1 MATWTVHLRIAQ
13 KFIDALPFLES
24 KEFIAGSLAP
34 DCGYKNIGSG
44 FTPPP
49 TVTHFS
55 ETGMKNDCNYKAFAK
70 DFLQNSKTY
79 KEYSFYLGYYIHLL
93 TDILWSF
100 NIYMPTYDIYGADS
114 KNNPDLVKK
123 IKADWSLL
131 DLKYYC
137 KNSSKPFFNILE
149 SIDEIPDYMP
159 FYEEGQLLKQLKEI
173 AALYQ
178 PYKGAQITKS
188 TKYISDEKVSKFIQ
202 LAYETISIDLKTKK
216 FDKPEF

>member
-13 KFIDALPFLES
+13 NFLDTLSFLDE

-55 ETGMKNDCNYKAFAK
+55 DTGMKNDCNYKAFAK
-70 DFLQNSKTY
+70 EFLQNSKSK

-100 NIYMPTYDIYGADS
+100 NIYMPTYDMYCADL
-114 KNNPDLVKK
+114 KNNPEFIKK

-137 KNSSKPFFNILE
+137 ANSSMSFFNILDN
-149 SIDEIPDYMP
+149 IKEIPDYMP
-159 FYEEGQLLKQLKEI
+159 FYEEGQLLQQIKEI
-173 AALYQ
+173 ANLYQ
-178 PYKGAQITKS
+178 SHKNQEIKKS

-202 LAYETISIDLKTKK
+202 LAHETISIDLKTKK